1 VARIRTDYLHKTQK
15 ALETSIDHNEQ
26 IISNSSNQKEKTQTN
41 KDNTKLK
48 KQLEET
54 RKYDEALSHIA
65 NRQIDLD
72 LDYGVKVNY
81 EKFQNVKVGSK
92 KIN

>member
-1 VARIRTDYLHKTQK
+1 MARIRTDYLHKTQK